1 MKQIIILLI
10 LFLPFNI
17 LGQNVVSVN
26 MSITDPVIV
35 VKKSKNRNQYAA
47 KVNVQINVTDL
58 TDTIFLYSFNKYVT
72 TNEFFC
78 DMSFFD
84 AHRGSSIGLQYIVE
98 DKNDHIMESKFIRF
112 VSYKYLEDEIRSLNT
127 RMFVSSK
134 LKIENRLLN
143 GIEQKDYDR
152 AKYEINNEKQR
163 LMLYPLL
170 GKFHYYLP
178 KGEYYLYFVYSFNP
192 NLRYVQKDITNDR
205 RIFNGSFVSNKVILI
220 VK

>member
-78 DMSFFD
+78 DMSLFD
-84 AHRGSSIGLQYIVE
+84 AHRESSIGLQYIVE

-205 RIFNGSFVSNKVILI
+205 RIFNGSFVSNKVKLI